1 MLHSFFFLTSIVF
14 KGQYNINY
22 TFTTDNLMS
31 IPPIMFSSFR
41 RGISSTIACQVKRNH
56 LPPRPKFTPEMET
69 ECTEVFIHG
78 GSGAGG
84 QKINKTNSKVQL
96 KHLPTGIVV
105 TSQVTRSREQNR
117 KDARVR
123 MAYELAK
130 LETGDGA
137 GETPRDVALR
147 QLKQQNKKAKVKKSA
162 KKYEQHRQG
171 RLQEEEERRLA
182 DAELLKKMLEP

>member
-1 MLHSFFFLTSIVF
+1 MLRSLCRGV
-14 KGQYNINY
+14 
-22 TFTTDNLMS
+22 
-31 IPPIMFSSFR
+31 SS
-41 RGISSTIACQVKRNH
+41 SAVCLVKRNH

-117 KDARVR
+117 KDARER
-123 MAYELAK
+123 MAYELAR
-130 LETGDGA
+130 LQTADGA

-147 QLKQQNKKAKVKKSA
+147 QLKQQNKRAKLKKSA
-162 KKYEQHRQG
+162 RKYEQHREEK
-171 RLQEEEERRLA
+171 LAKEEERLQA
-182 DAELLKKMLEP
+182 DAELLKKMMAP